1 MDPRACDGR
10 TTVCPLWLLGSP
22 CEDLETRAVEFLH
35 LELLG
40 VDVVQTAHVEHH
52 HVFAARPLAV
62 GVRLDATR
70 LAEGMVDRALVELI
84 VRHLI
89 LAREKLEVRHRDG
102 GEQPADL
109 TAARAIAGDDFAN
122 ISPCLVANLSALAT
136 AGVGLF
142 HCSLLFTD
150 CWLPPKFVEIRPAVI
165 CHCEM
170 PSLEPRPTA

>member
-1 MDPRACDGR
+1 MDPRACDGW
-10 TTVCPLWLLGSP
+10 TTVCPLWLLGVPSRVS
-22 CEDLETRAVEFLH
+22 ETRTVEFLH
-35 LELLG
+35 LELLS
-40 VDVVQTAHVEHH
+40 VDAVQATHVEHH
-52 HVFAARPLAV
+52 HVFAARPLTV
-62 GVRLDATR
+62 GVRLDAAR
-70 LAEGMVDRALVELI
+70 LAEGMVDRALAELI

-102 GEQPADL
+102 GEQSADL
-109 TAARAIAGDDFAN
+109 TAARAIAGDDFPN
-122 ISPCLVANLSALAT
+122 ISLCLVANISALAT

-150 CWLPPKFVEIRPAVI
+150 CWLPPKFVAIRPAVI